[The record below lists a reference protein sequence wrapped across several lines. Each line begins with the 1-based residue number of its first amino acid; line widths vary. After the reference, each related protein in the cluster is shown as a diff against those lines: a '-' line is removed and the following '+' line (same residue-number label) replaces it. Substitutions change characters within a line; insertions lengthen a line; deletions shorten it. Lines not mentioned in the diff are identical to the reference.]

1 MATDIKSISKH
12 EALGKINA
20 AASIAYLFGPLLGG
34 LLADNQIFEGA
45 SFSTPFYLIGVLF
58 VGLSVLAAII
68 LQNQDPATKTHD
80 KEASGFWSHFNL
92 IKRLSVLFQNKKL
105 RFLLA
110 VSTFFTLAIDIFY
123 EFGPVYLT
131 AKWVLGPAQ
140 LIIYNSLLCVALAVG
155 NGWLANFLST
165 RCSSRRGIIWATGG
179 VALCL
184 IGMVVANQPLFMMA
198 LFTLIGL
205 AIGLG
210 VTFVTVKISDS
221 VPDAVQGE
229 VMGVQLSLRVLGDA
243 VICLIGGVLLLL
255 SSKLILVLAAIIS
268 AAIMVYYAAK
278 ETKFK

>member
-1 MATDIKSISKH
+1 MVGKFFVD
-12 EALGKINA
+12 AL
-20 AASIAYLFGPLLGG
+20 
-34 LLADNQIFEGA
+34 FE
-45 SFSTPFYLIGVLF
+45 PPR
-58 VGLSVLAAII
+58 
-68 LQNQDPATKTHD
+68 DH
-80 KEASGFWSHFNL
+80 
-92 IKRLSVLFQNKKL
+92 
-105 RFLLA
+105 
-110 VSTFFTLAIDIFY
+110 
-123 EFGPVYLT
+123 
-131 AKWVLGPAQ
+131 
-140 LIIYNSLLCVALAVG
+140 
-155 NGWLANFLST
+155 
-165 RCSSRRGIIWATGG
+165 WATGG